1 MIDPYVYSG
10 TNILIN
16 KAGIKNQKELDLFEN
31 KLSTLG
37 IAKIRYSNPII
48 VSTLDIFSI
57 HETIFKEVYD
67 WAGKPRTINLSKTE
81 AILNGLSVNYYT
93 HDLIAHS
100 LKELD
105 ETYFHFDW
113 SLMKHPEQIIKL
125 TNYISL
131 LWKIHPFR
139 EGNTRSV
146 SAFLY
151 LFAKQKLKLN
161 INHELLKKHAKFF
174 RNALVMANIHPY
186 EETSHLKIILTDSLT
201 DLKNK
206 SDKTKPGKR
215 SKYSNINDYKVEKY
229 RYNYHQKTK

>member
-1 MIDPYVYSG
+1 MIDPYVYQG

-16 KAGIKNQKELDLFEN
+16 KAGIKNQKELDRYEN

-37 IAKIRYSNPII
+37 IAKLRYSNLII
-48 VSTLDIFSI
+48 TSTLNIFSI

-81 AILNGLSVNYYT
+81 SILNGLSVNYYPYHSIT
-93 HDLIAHS
+93 HS

-105 ETYFHFDW
+105 KTYFNFDW
-113 SLMKHPEQIIKL
+113 SLTKYPEQINKL

-131 LWKIHPFR
+131 IWKIHPFR

-146 SAFLY
+146 SVFLY
-151 LFAKQKLKLN
+151 LFVKQKLNLN
-161 INHELLKKHAKFF
+161 INHELLQKHAKFF
-174 RNALVMANIHPY
+174 RNALVMASIQPY
-186 EETSHLKIILTDSLT
+186 EETSHLKIILTDSLSRS
-201 DLKNK
+201 NK
-206 SDKTKPGKR
+206 KPGKTKQIKTN
-215 SKYSNINDYKVEKY
+215 KYNNINQYKINQY